1 MLKEMRCGFGDV
13 NGGVRSDPCGAAA
26 GAASAAAA
34 AIRSAFGSRH
44 HSPPPLLLALS
55 PSVVQLPDIDHL
67 PPIV

>member
-44 HSPPPLLLALS
+44 HSPPPLFAGPLALRGA
-55 PSVVQLPDIDHL
+55 VARH
-67 PPIV
+67 